1 MGPTRR
7 GKGTKILAIA
17 AANSLPLA
25 VSVQSASPNE
35 CQLIEEVLAGS
46 FLDELPARL
55 IGDKAYDSDRL
66 DQKLQAEYGI
76 ELIAPNRGRRSKT
89 QDGRKLRRYKKRWKV
104 ERLFAWLHW
113 FRRLVNRY
121 EYHIENFLGMVHL
134 ACLKLLLKYL

>member
-46 FLDELPARL
+46 FLDQLPARL

-66 DQKLQAEYGI
+66 DQKLQTEYGI
-76 ELIAPNRGRRSKT
+76 ELIAPNRRRRSQT

-104 ERLFAWLHW
+104 ERLFSWLHW

-134 ACLKLLLKYL
+134 ACLKLLLKHL

>member
-17 AANSLPLA
+17 ATNSLPLA

-46 FLDELPARL
+46 FLDKLPARL

-66 DQKLQAEYGI
+66 DQKLQAEYDI
-76 ELIAPNRGRRSKT
+76 EIGWDTPEFQLARWIGSDERR
-89 QDGRKLRRYKKRWKV
+89 R
-104 ERLFAWLHW
+104 FAQ
-113 FRRLVNRY
+113 
-121 EYHIENFLGMVHL
+121 
-134 ACLKLLLKYL
+134 